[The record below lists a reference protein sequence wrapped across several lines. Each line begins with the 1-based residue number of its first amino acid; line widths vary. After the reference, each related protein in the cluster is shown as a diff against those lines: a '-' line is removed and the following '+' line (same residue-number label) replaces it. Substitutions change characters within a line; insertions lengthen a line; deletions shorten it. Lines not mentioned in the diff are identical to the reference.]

1 MHEFGALN
9 QHEVVVSEKPPSS
22 TFVMMGFSADP
33 SSSQGKRKMS
43 TGWAESSWK

>member
-22 TFVMMGFSADP
+22 SFVMDFSADP